1 MCLQHLII
9 QDTHNSIEDAKI
21 ALALAKMKIE
31 ILDNFDSGSFCY
43 GQPNLNPD
51 VLINLN
57 KSGSVYVIDS
67 RENIEPYVKYG
78 IGFPES

>member
-1 MCLQHLII
+1 
-9 QDTHNSIEDAKI
+9 
-21 ALALAKMKIE
+21 MKIE